1 MLLME
6 HFGIEGAD
14 LSTLLVGSR
23 DEHSA
28 QGSSI
33 MLPPELLSLVCGFLP
48 KQALKQVRQVSK
60 TWERAAVPHLFDQVF
75 MSLQMADLLIAK
87 LVIHHFKQY
96 IRVLVFS
103 SVCYREMVREEF
115 VQNFDRAFDTDPDTA
130 IVHSAYAF
138 KLYRTA
144 QKDQQ
149 KHLQTGLVSAYLSF
163 ALTSCPNVRKI
174 ILTDSRSSRS
184 MSWKSLQVF
193 EPRRSKNCPVKR
205 CDLNGAKHF
214 PERLRWSGFTLA
226 GSPNPWRLI
235 LQALSVTDSNISE
248 LTMLPEDRETMVTT
262 FAFSMTSG
270 ELKQVKLR
278 FQTLTKIRLLFAWN
292 PESIAAGT
300 YTNVAKLLSC
310 AVNLEH
316 LALAGI
322 DDEAEDDC
330 RCPLQGSLGGCAFPK
345 LKSLILGFF
354 EFSEAELL
362 RLLTPSK
369 GLQHLTIECPVL
381 KQGSWMRIAD
391 WVRASLPS
399 LRKAHLNQLYGG
411 FEDPWAT
418 MGYFDVYGHV
428 GDFVFGQGENP
439 FTAKALAKYHADL
452 QRGREM
458 DFLDL
463 SGKAF
468 FDICDRYH

>member
-1 MLLME
+1 MALME
-6 HFGIEGAD
+6 HFGKKGAD
-14 LSTLLVGSR
+14 LSTLRIDSE

-33 MLPPELLSLVCGFLP
+33 MLPPELLSLVCELLP

-60 TWERAAVPHLFDQVF
+60 TWEQAAVPYLFDQIF
-75 MSLQMADLLIAK
+75 MSLEMADLLIAK

-103 SVCYREMVREEF
+103 SVYYREMGRDEF
-115 VQNFDRAFDTDPDTA
+115 VEHYRAFHTDPDTA
-130 IVHSAYAF
+130 IVHSTYAF
-138 KLYRTA
+138 KLYRSA
-144 QKDQQ
+144 QRDQQ
-149 KHLQTGLVSAYLSF
+149 KHLETGLVSAYLSF

-174 ILTDSRSSRS
+174 ILTDSPSSRS

-193 EPRRSKNCPVKR
+193 EPRRSKNCPVKG
-205 CDLNGAKHF
+205 CDLNGTKHF
-214 PERLRWSGFTLA
+214 PARLRWSGFTLA

-235 LQALSVTDSNISE
+235 LQALSVTDSDISE

-292 PESIAAGT
+292 PEPTAGGT
-300 YTNVAKLLSC
+300 YTNIAKLLSC
-310 AVNLEH
+310 AVNLAH

-322 DDEAEDDC
+322 DDDEGDC
-330 RCPLQGSLGGCAFPK
+330 GCPLQWVLGGCAFPK

-369 GLQHLTIECPVL
+369 GLQHLTIECLIL
-381 KQGSWMRIAD
+381 KEGSWMRIAE
-391 WVRASLPS
+391 WIRASLPS
-399 LRKAHLNQLYGG
+399 LRKAHLYHLHGG
-411 FEDPWAT
+411 FEDAWPT
-418 MGYFDVYGHV
+418 VGYVDVYGNI
-428 GDFVFGQGENP
+428 GEFLFGQGENP
-439 FTAKALAKYHADL
+439 FSAKALAKYYADL
-452 QRGREM
+452 EREREM
-458 DFLDL
+458 DWWDP